1 MQELVLTENYIG
13 ELPNSIGFMTKL
25 NNLNVD
31 RNRLEYLPPA
41 IGNLVQVTKKDA
53 AFKTV
58 LQFLWQKAVKSFQK
72 ARVTRMLQATSDNCI
87 FNF

>member
-41 IGNLVQVTKKDA
+41 IGNLVQVTKKDE

-58 LQFLWQKAVKSFQK
+58 FAIFVAKSCQIFPK
-72 ARVTRMLQATSDNCI
+72 STSDTNAARHE
-87 FNF
+87 

>member
-41 IGNLVQVTKKDA
+41 IGNLVQVIKRKMKLSKRFYNFVAKSVQIFPKRTSDA
-53 AFKTV
+53 KARQFV
-58 LQFLWQKAVKSFQK
+58 LQ
-72 ARVTRMLQATSDNCI
+72 
-87 FNF
+87 